1 MRKLARDGMVR
12 SLPDIEH
19 VEQLCEFCMATK
31 QRRASFL
38 AAAKYRAQGL
48 LDLVHDNLC
57 GPITPAT
64 PGGRRHFM
72 LLVDDLSWYMW
83 VRLLRSKDEAPA
95 AIKQWQALVEVET
108 GEQSLR
114 G

>member
-1 MRKLARDGMVR
+1 M
-12 SLPDIEH
+12 
-19 VEQLCEFCMATK
+19 
-31 QRRASFL
+31 
-38 AAAKYRAQGL
+38 

-57 GPITPAT
+57 GSITPAT
-64 PGGRRHFM
+64 PGGRRHF
-72 LLVDDLSWYMW
+72 LLLIDDLSWYMW

-114 G
+114 GWNVVRESSLFTGVSFSS

>member
-1 MRKLARDGMVR
+1 
-12 SLPDIEH
+12 
-19 VEQLCEFCMATK
+19 
-31 QRRASFL
+31 
-38 AAAKYRAQGL
+38 
-48 LDLVHDNLC
+48 
-57 GPITPAT
+57 
-64 PGGRRHFM
+64 M
-72 LLVDDLSWYMW
+72 LLVDNLSWYMW